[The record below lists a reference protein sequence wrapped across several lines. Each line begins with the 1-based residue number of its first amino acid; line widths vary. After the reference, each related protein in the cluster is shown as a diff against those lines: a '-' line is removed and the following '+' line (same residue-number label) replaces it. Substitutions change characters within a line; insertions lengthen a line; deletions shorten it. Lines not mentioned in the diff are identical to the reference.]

1 MKKFYS
7 CVDTL
12 IPSPLEEQHIIIKN
26 KAKKAKGGI
35 TAYGSEEFRTVKTQ
49 LWIREK
55 LKNTPGIDGVI
66 FFTCYQFMYN
76 DKFNYKLF
84 KEITNNL
91 KLELHF
97 ARENLSFV
105 REKFN
110 KDSLNSL
117 KYIIAH
123 SQIINRENIEKLF

>member
-7 CVDTL
+7 CVDTM
-12 IPSPLEEQHIIIKN
+12 IPSPLEEQHLVIKN
-26 KAKKAKGGI
+26 KAKKAGGGI
-35 TAYGSEEFRTVKTQ
+35 TAYGSEEFRTIKTQ
-49 LWIREK
+49 LWIKEK
-55 LKNTPGIDGVI
+55 LIHTPGIDGVI

-84 KEITNNL
+84 KDITSKL

-105 REKFN
+105 KERFDKN
-110 KDSLNSL
+110 SLNSL
-117 KYIIAH
+117 KYIIAY
-123 SQIINRENIEKLF
+123 SQIISKEKIEKLI